1 MEDVNTVSIEEYQRV
16 CNDLEALRSLV
27 KGEWVD
33 TERICTALG
42 ITFGEGMKM
51 FDFGRMVAWNKAPKN
66 GQYVVTKFRIA
77 EKTVQPPK
85 VFWCEE
91 DDIGYAKVNAEPNM
105 DTHQW
110 ELILEQQG
118 GII

>member
-1 MEDVNTVSIEEYQRV
+1 MEDVKTVSIEEYQSV
-16 CNDLEALRSLV
+16 CKDLEALQSLLR
-27 KGEWVD
+27 GEWVD
-33 TERICTALG
+33 TERVCTALN
-42 ITFGEGMKM
+42 ITFSEGMKM
-51 FDFGRMVAWNKAPKN
+51 FDFGRMAAWNKAPKN
-66 GQYVVTKFRIA
+66 GQYIVTKFRIA

-91 DDIGYAKVNAEPNM
+91 DDIGYAKVTAEPNM